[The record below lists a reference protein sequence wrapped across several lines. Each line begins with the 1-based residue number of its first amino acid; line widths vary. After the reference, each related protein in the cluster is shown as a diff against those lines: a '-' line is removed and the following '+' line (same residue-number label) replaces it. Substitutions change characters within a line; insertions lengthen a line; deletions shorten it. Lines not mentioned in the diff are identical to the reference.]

1 MDMMDAKV
9 QPVTIYLAR
18 RGAERAELIDTTN
31 PCQRHSIKIN
41 SDLTAD
47 LYIQPSERK
56 RPRWVSFFDGHVA
69 PEQFGKNSS
78 TGAALVITVDNKHFA
93 LTFGRGGSLLSSTGW
108 EDRFGLRVVL
118 NCIGDE
124 KVRSLEKHSLDQ
136 LLRHTT
142 EQASRDAT
150 AGEFGLDIEQD
161 LLRAVTG
168 TPASAD
174 YGKRISGG
182 EALHLALPL
191 SLTELPTLLD
201 NLHDRFC
208 DTAYQKQF
216 AWVDH
221 ISELN
226 DMPLEEELNAV
237 LATTIASGERSNI
250 WMAVPVSVPWEKIK
264 GFRFPSTKINAEYE
278 DIHLDHFVTAMGG
291 ASSITTD
298 LLTSRNVICLN
309 HDDKEMCKWN
319 AFRCLYAEIDCK
331 GESFLLSG
339 AKWYRVDPNFVHETD
354 TAFEQIP
361 NCEAAFPEFNDKS
374 EGAYLERLASSNQG
388 HFALM
393 DQKNI
398 PYGGGHSKVEFCDL
412 LSSENDLFH
421 VKRYGQASALSHLFA
436 QGLVSG
442 ELFLTDE
449 GFRKEVNARLPQ
461 SHQFDSDVAPER
473 GEYRVV
479 FGIISDRPGPLRVP
493 FFSRLNMKHAARR
506 LGAYGYRV
514 AKMKI
519 PVSEAISKK
528 TTLRTR
534 RRKC

>member
-1 MDMMDAKV
+1 
-9 QPVTIYLAR
+9 
-18 RGAERAELIDTTN
+18 
-31 PCQRHSIKIN
+31 
-41 SDLTAD
+41 
-47 LYIQPSERK
+47 
-56 RPRWVSFFDGHVA
+56 
-69 PEQFGKNSS
+69 
-78 TGAALVITVDNKHFA
+78 
-93 LTFGRGGSLLSSTGW
+93 
-108 EDRFGLRVVL
+108 
-118 NCIGDE
+118 
-124 KVRSLEKHSLDQ
+124 
-136 LLRHTT
+136 
-142 EQASRDAT
+142 
-150 AGEFGLDIEQD
+150 
-161 LLRAVTG
+161 
-168 TPASAD
+168 
-174 YGKRISGG
+174 
-182 EALHLALPL
+182 
-191 SLTELPTLLD
+191 
-201 NLHDRFC
+201 
-208 DTAYQKQF
+208 
-216 AWVDH
+216 
-221 ISELN
+221 
-226 DMPLEEELNAV
+226 
-237 LATTIASGERSNI
+237 
-250 WMAVPVSVPWEKIK
+250 
-264 GFRFPSTKINAEYE
+264 
-278 DIHLDHFVTAMGG
+278 
-291 ASSITTD
+291 
-298 LLTSRNVICLN
+298 VICLN
-309 HDDKEMCKWN
+309 HDDKEMYKWN

-339 AKWYRVDPNFVHETD
+339 AKWYRVDPNFVRETD

-361 NCEAAFPEFNDKS
+361 NCEAEFPEFNDKS
-374 EGAYLERLASSNQG
+374 EGAYLERLAGSNQG
-388 HFALM
+388 HLALM

-449 GFRKEVNARLPQ
+449 RFRKEVNARLPQ
-461 SHQFDSDVAPER
+461 SHQFDSDIAPER